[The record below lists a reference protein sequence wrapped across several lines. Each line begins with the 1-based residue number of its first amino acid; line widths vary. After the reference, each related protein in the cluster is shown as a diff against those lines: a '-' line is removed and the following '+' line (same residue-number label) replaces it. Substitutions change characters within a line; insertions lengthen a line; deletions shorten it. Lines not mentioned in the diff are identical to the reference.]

1 MLGTPLCG
9 LRYWTGVLFRHCV
22 FAFVEGTGKELQW
35 GGPSLLRG
43 APDGLVFVL
52 RCFDPSH
59 LPRTIPVWDKEGTCR
74 LLQKALAPRNQTD
87 DAIQPWL
94 GYPSPNRWLLVGKK
108 LIQESGVS
116 ATIHSLH
123 LGNSSNNFSRCPSSN
138 FSKSNAGATV
148 QPTSAHSLP

>member
-1 MLGTPLCG
+1 V
-9 LRYWTGVLFRHCV
+9 RVEVWTGVLLRHCV
-22 FAFVEGTGKELQW
+22 FAFVEVTGKELQW
-35 GGPSLLRG
+35 RGPSLLRG
-43 APDGLVFVL
+43 APDGMGWSLSFTASTHHTYRERYL
-52 RCFDPSH
+52 F
-59 LPRTIPVWDKEGTCR
+59 GTKRVHVASC
-74 LLQKALAPRNQTD
+74 LQKALAPRNQTD